1 MAHAPIVEELLGCVG
16 GDLGSPIRSE
26 FFTDAVCYK
35 YAMSPSAPFFT
46 CSTTGQLLYLSTS
59 STKLLPLNVR

>member
-16 GDLGSPIRSE
+16 GELRSPIRCE

-35 YAMSPSAPFFT
+35 Y
-46 CSTTGQLLYLSTS
+46 TS
-59 STKLLPLNVR
+59 KARPVTVSVD